1 MHSVI
6 VCLAEAKVMV
16 VLVMVTDEA
25 VLLMIK
31 MAALARL
38 AGFRLI
44 PVVPVLV
51 GFAHL
56 S

>member
-1 MHSVI
+1 
-6 VCLAEAKVMV
+6 MV
-16 VLVMVTDEA
+16 VLVMIRDEA
-25 VLLMIK
+25 VFLMIK
-31 MAALARL
+31 MAALSWL
-38 AGFRLI
+38 PGFGHI